1 MTVKYF
7 KCMHCGNIIEKIT
20 DKGVPVMCC
29 GEPMKELIAGKTDAA
44 VEKHVPV
51 YTVAGNHVHVAV
63 GETEHP
69 MIEAHYIEWI
79 TLNTT
84 EGVYR
89 KHLKPEQKPAA
100 DFFLCDGEKAEEVY
114 AYCNLQGLWKA

>member
-1 MTVKYF
+1 MKVKYF

-69 MIEAHYIEWI
+69 MIEAHYTMHLYAAASPHVPYHLHQSKTNQHQHSHSICFCTNLL
-79 TLNTT
+79 TLL
-84 EGVYR
+84 
-89 KHLKPEQKPAA
+89 HLHQSH
-100 DFFLCDGEKAEEVY
+100 
-114 AYCNLQGLWKA
+114 N

>member
-1 MTVKYF
+1 M
-7 KCMHCGNIIEKIT
+7 
-20 DKGVPVMCC
+20 
-29 GEPMKELIAGKTDAA
+29 
-44 VEKHVPV
+44 PV

-114 AYCNLQGLWKA
+114 AYCNLHGLWKA

>member
-44 VEKHVPV
+44 VPV
-51 YTVAGNHVHVAV
+51 
-63 GETEHP
+63 ES
-69 MIEAHYIEWI
+69 
-79 TLNTT
+79 
-84 EGVYR
+84 
-89 KHLKPEQKPAA
+89 HLMALA
-100 DFFLCDGEKAEEVY
+100 AEEARITGQVV
-114 AYCNLQGLWKA
+114 NLRGFANENK

>member
-1 MTVKYF
+1 MSF
-7 KCMHCGNIIEKIT
+7 CNH
-20 DKGVPVMCC
+20 
-29 GEPMKELIAGKTDAA
+29 

-114 AYCNLQGLWKA
+114 AYCNLHGLWKA